1 MIRFYNW
8 LVCKLFKKCEIE
20 LPAPKKTSLE
30 IYCDENPWARECRI
44 YED

>member
-8 LVCKLFKKCEIE
+8 LVCTLFKRCEIHTTSKE
-20 LPAPKKTSLE
+20 FKK
-30 IYCDENPWARECRI
+30 YCDENPWACECKI